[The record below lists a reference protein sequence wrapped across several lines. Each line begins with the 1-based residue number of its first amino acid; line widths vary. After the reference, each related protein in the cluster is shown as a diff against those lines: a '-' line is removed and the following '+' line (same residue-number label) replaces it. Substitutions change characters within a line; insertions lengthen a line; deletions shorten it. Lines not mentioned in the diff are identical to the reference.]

1 MDNVFQLEQCVRKQ
15 ENLFHSAGTGHLLYL
30 CISAGQVALC
40 TSLNMSFSQG
50 QSISLFSRV
59 QSHHITLLDRVCAW
73 RALIFLSS
81 RGQWGSR
88 TFLVLLHLFYW
99 EGKRKGK
106 ALSDIR
112 LSRAYAQTKII
123 ITQSYVKTGLFI
135 DGCDLRFSY
144 NYKSCGTMENG
155 VEMIIHVLMHFYFLK

>member
-30 CISAGQVALC
+30 CISMGQVALC
-40 TSLNMSFSQG
+40 TSLDMPFSQG
-50 QSISLFSRV
+50 WSVSLFFKGTV
-59 QSHHITLLDRVCAW
+59 PLHHSPGLAVCLAGPY
-73 RALIFLSS
+73 FPKQQ
-81 RGQWGSR
+81 GVWGSH
-88 TFLVLLHLFYW
+88 TFLVLLYFFYW
-99 EGKRKGK
+99 EGRRKGK
-106 ALSDIR
+106 ALYDLR
-112 LSRAYAQTKII
+112 LSRAYPQTKII

-155 VEMIIHVLMHFYFLK
+155 VEMIIHVLMHFYFLR